1 MAEVR
6 SEFGSNDPLP
16 RGRHRLTPEEVA
28 ANQRERMIAA
38 VATVV
43 DRHGY
48 GGLTVERVIADAAVS
63 RSTFYA
69 HFANKREA
77 VVAAH
82 EAIFARFM
90 VNLTTACGDQAEW
103 PLKVSA
109 AIGATV
115 EFAVTCPEQTQI
127 LSIGSLIAD
136 AALADRIS
144 GSHGRLAVL
153 LGGVRAHSPHGK
165 QLPDC
170 TEQFLV
176 AANAGIIARYLVE
189 GKAHGLRQLQTELV
203 ELTLLPY
210 YGAGEAA
217 RLARVAG

>member
-1 MAEVR
+1 MVEPQ
-6 SEFGSNDPLP
+6 SEFGTSDPLP
-16 RGRHRLTPEEVA
+16 RGRHQLTREQVA
-28 ANQRERMIAA
+28 GNQRERLIAA
-38 VATVV
+38 VATTIA
-43 DRHGY
+43 RHGY

-69 HFANKREA
+69 HFANKRDA
-77 VVAAH
+77 LVVAH
-82 EAIFARFM
+82 EAIVERFM
-90 VNLTTACGDQAEW
+90 AGLTTACGAQAEW
-103 PLKVSA
+103 PMKVSA

-115 EFAVTCPEQTQI
+115 EFAVTRPEQAQI
-127 LSIGSLIAD
+127 LSVGSLIAD

-144 GSHGRLAVL
+144 GSHGRLAAL
-153 LGGVRAHSPHGK
+153 LGGVRPHSPYGG

-176 AANAGIIARYLVE
+176 AGIAGIVARHLVE
-189 GKAHGLRQLQTELV
+189 GKAHGLRSLQADLV

-217 RLARVAG
+217 RLARTPG